1 MSDGPHRSLPMRPHW
16 KLTAQRVAN
25 LAHTADEVCEAMTH
39 ALKKDILG
47 APITAVREIMNSDTL
62 FPEMRIDQLEA
73 LRRRAPRSAATNTL
87 IDCAIEVADI
97 GGEAGTEAAVAAA
110 IEEIEH
116 SAKRGIDEHYQRETD
131 ARASRTVRARLDE
144 VSARLDCHAI
154 GHELLAPG
162 RPPSRRSVEIPRHTG
177 LDEGPP
183 L

>member
-16 KLTAQRVAN
+16 KLTARRTAN
-25 LAHTADEVCEAMTH
+25 LAHTVDEACEAMTC

-62 FPEMRIDQLEA
+62 FSEMRIDQLEA
-73 LRRRAPRSAATNTL
+73 LRARSPRSAVTNTL
-87 IDCAIEVADI
+87 IDCAVESAGI
-97 GGEAGTEAAVAAA
+97 GGEVGTEAAVATA
-110 IEEIEH
+110 IEEIGH

-131 ARASRTVRARLDE
+131 ARTSRTVRARLDE
-144 VSARLDCHAI
+144 VSAKLDCHAI
-154 GHELLAPG
+154 ARELLAPD
-162 RPPSRRSVEIPRHTG
+162 RLPSSRSVEVPRHTG